1 MLGVIEQV
9 AHRGENGARAPRDF
23 LALLGELDARFA
35 ALDQAHLQLVL
46 ELLDLH
52 GERRLADGASFGRMA
67 EMAGFRQ

>member
-1 MLGVIEQV
+1 MV
-9 AHRGENGARAPRDF
+9 RAPRDF
-23 LALLGELDARFA
+23 LALLGELDTRFA

-52 GERRLADGASFGRMA
+52 GERRLADGAGFGRMA

>member
-1 MLGVIEQV
+1 M
-9 AHRGENGARAPRDF
+9 ARARRAISSPCSVNSMPD
-23 LALLGELDARFA
+23 LT